1 MDSDQVVVPY
11 FEAWP
16 QSRTAP
22 WPFRVGRR
30 SLSDLAMGDPQRWG
44 ASTATDPSQPPSA
57 PAESYSDYLQLPA
70 LLALQQ
76 PLALPAVHD
85 EMLFII
91 VHQTHE
97 LWFKQILCELSLLI
111 SDIDGDRFE
120 AAGRTSERVSRIAR
134 LLAEHM
140 LVLDTMPVLEFQRFR
155 AALGTAS
162 GLESEQF
169 QRLGQL
175 AGLLPA
181 MLPTRA
187 SNDGLDGQ
195 LPSASVREA
204 FWRAL
209 ERRAPGLAGI
219 PRVIDVAEPAFGPK
233 LAGLLA
239 QPELAAERNLAEAL
253 LALDEHVVQ
262 WRRGHHELV
271 KRMIGAGLG
280 TGGSSGAQYLRAT
293 MDRCFFPE
301 LWRWRAANLVTLDDA

>member
-1 MDSDQVVVPY
+1 
-11 FEAWP
+11 
-16 QSRTAP
+16 
-22 WPFRVGRR
+22 
-30 SLSDLAMGDPQRWG
+30 
-44 ASTATDPSQPPSA
+44 
-57 PAESYSDYLQLPA
+57 
-70 LLALQQ
+70 
-76 PLALPAVHD
+76 
-85 EMLFII
+85 MLFII

-111 SDIDGDRFE
+111 SDIDAARFE
-120 AAGRTSERVSRIAR
+120 AAARTIERVSRIAR

-140 LVLDTMPVLEFQRFR
+140 LVLDTMPVPEFQRFR

-181 MLPTRA
+181 ALPTRA
-187 SNDGLDGQ
+187 SKDEQHRELS
-195 LPSASVREA
+195 SASVREA

-209 ERRAPGLAGI
+209 ERREPSLAGI
-219 PRVIDVAEPAFGPK
+219 SRVIDVAEPAFGQK
-233 LAGLLA
+233 LANLLA
-239 QPELAAERNLAEAL
+239 QPELAAERSLAEAL

-262 WRRGHHELV
+262 WRRGHFELV

-280 TGGSSGAQYLRAT
+280 TGGSSGAPYLRAT

-301 LWRWRAANLVTLDDA
+301 LWRWRAQNLVTLDDA